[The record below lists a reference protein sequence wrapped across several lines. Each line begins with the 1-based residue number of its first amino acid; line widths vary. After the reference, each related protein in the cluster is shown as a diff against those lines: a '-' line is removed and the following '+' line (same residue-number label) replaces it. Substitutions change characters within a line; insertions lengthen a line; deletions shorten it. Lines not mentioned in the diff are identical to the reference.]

1 MYIDSSF
8 NGTQRDAD
16 QPVAILL
23 RANIE
28 PLLVKYNVNL
38 ALWGHHH
45 SYQVKDN
52 KDNDN
57 NNDNNNNTNLFSF
70 YHSN

>member
-1 MYIDSSF
+1 MYIDSS
-8 NGTQRDAD
+8 NNRTQRDAD

-23 RANIE
+23 RANVE

-45 SYQVKDN
+45 SYQVGDIH
-52 KDNDN
+52 
-57 NNDNNNNTNLFSF
+57 
-70 YHSN
+70 HSQFFKYNPSSSVSQIIMC